1 MNYVCQKLIKNTIGD
16 ENCVLINIG
25 DLVSQRRITYYIEK
39 YRARVLLNLKVWLS
53 PSHFRFLS

>member
-16 ENCVLINIG
+16 ENCVWINIG

-39 YRARVLLNLKVWLS
+39 YRARVLLSLKVWLS